1 MTELRTTRL
10 RLTQLRTAAFVVLCG
25 LLLGADFASA
35 AEPASGLTPEQRN
48 KFAATQLMFCFQ
60 GKGSCLPYDAGIL
73 HEAYARIPALR
84 ENRAVIVGNSSGSIA
99 AAFFSCFGFADGNV
113 RHAIAHLTEG
123 NRDAVRNMENP
134 NTKFGKMLR
143 GKPTE
148 ISHAELR
155 EYVAFALGVTNWRD
169 ARSIEEIAARSSA
182 RPRFPLVIVSCNKD
196 TLEDADDSDGRDSAR
211 FKELD
216 PDTMTVSWRKEVY
229 DFYRTRP
236 ERFAKDHPD
245 LKLGSDRR
253 IGRGVTFFVDRSMY
267 ELLKQIP
274 AEERQADLRLLE
286 TAADVALAIKASVSE
301 PTYFEPVVDPAPE
314 KILTRDVLGD
324 LGNVRRRTYYG
335 GYIMAMPGQDV
346 RRMLPG
352 IRTFGTGFRHFDLL
366 SRSAVRDWLLADTE
380 PVMQQ
385 MEWWSDL
392 ETVPDA
398 EFESH
403 MDHRDLSGLEE
414 FDYGRRR
421 AAEVLSADGPQPA
434 FVAKPKFSFPAAAA
448 ISPSFDAP
456 DMFADPPASKG
467 TRRTL
472 KSNRGLGGL
481 TLPASG
487 AGATA
492 KAAR

>member
-1 MTELRTTRL
+1 MNRIRSIFLL
-10 RLTQLRTAAFVVLCG
+10 VACCGSLAASVV
-25 LLLGADFASA
+25 SA
-35 AEPASGLTPEQRN
+35 AEPAGGLTPDHRK
-48 KFAATQLMFCFQ
+48 KFADTQLMFCFQ

-84 ENRAVIVGNSSGSIA
+84 ENRVIIVGNSSGSIA
-99 AAFFSCFGFADGNV
+99 AAFFSCFGFSDGNV
-113 RHAIAHLTEG
+113 QHAIAQLTEG

-148 ISHAELR
+148 IGHEELR
-155 EYVAFALGVTNWRD
+155 EYVAFALGVKNWRD
-169 ARSIEEIAARSSA
+169 ARTIEEIAARSTA

-216 PDTMTVSWRKEVY
+216 PDTMMVSWRKEVY

-267 ELLKQIP
+267 ELLRQIP
-274 AEERQADLRLLE
+274 AEERQADLRLVE

-301 PTYFEPVVDPAPE
+301 PTYFQPVTDPAPE
-314 KILTRDVLGD
+314 KILTADTLGD

-380 PVMQQ
+380 PVMQR

-392 ETVPDA
+392 QTVPDA

-403 MDHRDLSGLEE
+403 MDHRDLSGRQE
-414 FDYGRRR
+414 FDYGKRR

-434 FVAKPKFSFPAAAA
+434 FVARPKYVTPAAAA
-448 ISPSFDAP
+448 ILPSFNAP
-456 DMFADPPASKG
+456 DMFANAPASKAAP
-467 TRRTL
+467 RTL
-472 KSNRGLGGL
+472 KSNRGLGRL
-481 TLPASG
+481 TLPS
-487 AGATA
+487 ATFTPG
-492 KAAR
+492 KD

>member
-1 MTELRTTRL
+1 MTKLRTTRIL
-10 RLTQLRTAAFVVLCG
+10 TAAFVVVCG
-25 LLLGADFASA
+25 TLLGASVAAA
-35 AEPASGLTPEQRN
+35 AEPASGLTPEQR
-48 KFAATQLMFCFQ
+48 KRFADTQLMFCFQ
-60 GKGSCLPYDAGIL
+60 GKGSCLPYDAGVL
-73 HEAYARIPALR
+73 SEAYARIPALR
-84 ENRAVIVGNSSGSIA
+84 ENRVIVAGNSSGSIA
-99 AAFFSCFGFADGNV
+99 AAFFSCFGFSDGNV
-113 RHAIAHLTEG
+113 QHAIAHLTEG

-155 EYVAFALGVTNWRD
+155 EYVAFALGVPNWRD
-169 ARSIEEIAARSSA
+169 ARTIEEIAARSTA

-196 TLEDADDSDGRDSAR
+196 TLEDADAADGRDSAR

-216 PDTMTVSWRKEVY
+216 SDTLTVKWRSEVF

-267 ELLKQIP
+267 ELLRQIP
-274 AEERQADLRLLE
+274 EYERQADLRLVE
-286 TAADVALAIKASVSE
+286 TAADLALAIKASVSE
-301 PTYFEPVVDPAPE
+301 PTYFQPVADPAPE
-314 KILTRDVLGD
+314 KILTADTLGD

-366 SRSAVRDWLLADTE
+366 ARSAVRDWLLADTE

-392 ETVPDA
+392 QTVPDA

-403 MDHRDLSGLEE
+403 MDHRDLSGKQE

-434 FVAKPKFSFPAAAA
+434 FVAKPKLTSPAAAA
-448 ISPSFDAP
+448 ILPSFDAP
-456 DMFADPPASKG
+456 DMFAGAPASK
-467 TRRTL
+467 TAPRTL
-472 KSNRGLGGL
+472 KSNRGLGKL
-481 TLPASG
+481 VKPA
-487 AGATA
+487 A
-492 KAAR
+492 K